1 MIFIIANAPFLR
13 NSIKSNPRS
22 ADINRNSEILLFQV
36 AIVIKI
42 YTVLIIS
49 SPLLYSFQWCNLS
62 IGIANKKHLA
72 VHYPWDPVCSIPD
85 ELYF

>member
-72 VHYPWDPVCSIPD
+72 VHDPWDPVCSIPD